1 MRRFTTPTLTIT
13 VEGVDLTA
21 QEVMVTFQ
29 QRSRTLTVE
38 QPTMALVDGDTVI
51 SVPLTQLQTGGFA
64 EGSAEVQVNW
74 LDGNGHR
81 DATTIG
87 AIQVERNLL
96 DEVVEDD

>member
-29 QRSRTLTVE
+29 QRNRTLTVE
-38 QPTMALVDGDTVI
+38 RPAMELVDGDTVI

-74 LDGNGHR
+74 LDGHGHR

-87 AIQVERNLL
+87 AVQVERNLL
-96 DEVVEDD
+96 AEVVDDD

>member
-29 QRSRTLTVE
+29 QRNRKLTVE
-38 QPTMALVDGDTVI
+38 RPAMELVDGDTVI

-74 LDGNGHR
+74 LDGHGHR

-87 AIQVERNLL
+87 AVQVERNLL
-96 DEVVEDD
+96 AEVVDDD

>member
-38 QPTMALVDGDTVI
+38 QPAMALVDGDTVI
-51 SVPLTQLQTGGFA
+51 SVPLTQFQTGGFA

-74 LDGNGHR
+74 LDGFGHR
-81 DATTIG
+81 DATTVG

-96 DEVVEDD
+96 AEVVEDD

>member
-1 MRRFTTPTLTIT
+1 MRRFTTPTITIT

-38 QPTMALVDGDTVI
+38 QPAMALVDGDTVI
-51 SVPLTQLQTGGFA
+51 SVPLSQLQTGGFA

-74 LDGNGHR
+74 LDGHGHR

-96 DEVVEDD
+96 AEVVDDD